1 MSHGKETPRQKMIG
15 MMYLVLTAML
25 ALNVS
30 SEVLEAF
37 VLVDNGLSRT
47 TDNYRVKNEKIYTE
61 FDNANLLNPVKVGP
75 WKQKADEIKAKAK
88 DIYDYVQALKIEV
101 VKAAEGEDTP
111 AIVDGVVFS
120 EKIESKSDL
129 DVGGKVLI
137 GLEKSGKAF
146 ELKRKI
152 VDFREYIVGQID
164 PDKGAELISSING
177 ILNTD
182 DPPVKED
189 GTHNSWESARFEH
202 IPLVSVMPQLT
213 KVQVD
218 ILNTE
223 AEILNYLLQQIG
235 ASEFKFNVLRATV
248 IPSSSVVFQGTDF
261 RAEVFLAASDT
272 TQQPRIYLCR
282 YDSTFNPTTREYD
295 YRPVGNEE
303 NIPVDKN
310 GKGQF
315 TRRASGTGT
324 VSWGGLIEMKAP
336 DGSVVRKPFKHSY
349 AVIPP
354 NVVIAATKMNVL
366 YLGVDNP
373 LDISIPGVSPDK
385 VSATISKGSIK
396 TAGSG
401 GSYVAQ
407 PGAGI
412 TTCEITVYAEGEGRR
427 KQAMGTKTFRVKRV
441 PPPFPKILGV
451 SGKSAEKNQ
460 LAASLGVVAEMPQD
474 FDFELKYKVVGF
486 KLSATIGGFLQERES
501 KSSRF
506 TDEQKKI
513 INGLR
518 PGNQIAITDVK
529 AVGPSGE
536 VVDLTDMVLRI
547 R

>member
-61 FDNANLLNPVKVGP
+61 FDNAMLVNPVKVGP
-75 WKQKADEIKAKAK
+75 WKQKSDEIKSKAK
-88 DIYDYVQALKIEV
+88 EIYDYVQNLKIEI
-101 VKAAEGEDTP
+101 VKASEGEETP
-111 AIVDGVVFS
+111 AVVDNIVIS
-120 EKIESKSDL
+120 EKIEAKSDL
-129 DVGGKVLI
+129 DVAAKILI
-137 GLEKSGKAF
+137 GLEGNGKAF

-152 VDFREYIVGQID
+152 IDFREYIVKQID
-164 PDKGAELISSING
+164 PDKGAELINSING

-202 IPLVSVMPQLT
+202 IPLISVMPQLT

-223 AEILNYLLQQIG
+223 AEILNYLLSRIG
-235 ASEFKFNVLRATV
+235 ASDFKFNVLKATV
-248 IPSSSVVFQGTDF
+248 IPTSSVVFQGTDF
-261 RAEVFLAASDT
+261 KAEVFLAASDT

-282 YDSTFNPTTREYD
+282 YDSTFNSVTKEYE
-295 YRPVGNEE
+295 YKPIGSEE

-315 TRRASGTGT
+315 TRRAGNTGSM
-324 VSWGGLIEMKAP
+324 SWSGLIEMKAP
-336 DGSVVRKPFKHSY
+336 DGTVVRKPFKHSY
-349 AVIPP
+349 VVIPP

-373 LDISIPGVSPDK
+373 LDISIPGVPPDK
-385 VSATISKGSIK
+385 VSATISGKGLIK
-396 TAGSG
+396 QVGSG
-401 GSYVAQ
+401 SYIAQ
-407 PGAGI
+407 PGAGSNS
-412 TTCEITVYAEGEGRR
+412 CEITVYADVERR
-427 KQAMGTKTFRVKRV
+427 KQAMGTKTFRVKKV
-441 PPPFPKILGV
+441 PPPFPKVIGV
-451 SGKSAEKNQ
+451 TGKNVEKNQ
-460 LAASLGVVAEMPQD
+460 LAASLGVVAEMPPD

-486 KLSATIGGFLQERES
+486 KLSSTVGGFLQEKES
-501 KSSRF
+501 TSSRF

-513 INGLR
+513 INSLR
-518 PGNQIAITDVK
+518 TGNQVAITDVK

-536 VVDLTDMVLRI
+536 VVELTDMVLKI

>member
-1 MSHGKETPRQKMIG
+1 MAHGKETPRQKMIG

-47 TDNYRVKNEKIYTE
+47 TDNYKVKNEKIYTE
-61 FDNANLLNPVKVGP
+61 FDNSMLVNPVKVGP
-75 WKQKADEIKAKAK
+75 WKQKADEIKSKARE
-88 DIYDYVQALKIEV
+88 IYDYVQNLKVEI
-101 VKAAEGEDTP
+101 VKASEGDETP
-111 AIVDGVVFS
+111 AIVDNIVLS
-120 EKIESKSDL
+120 EKIEAKSDL
-129 DVGGKVLI
+129 DVAAKILI
-137 GLEKSGKAF
+137 GLEGSGKAY

-152 VDFREYIVGQID
+152 IDFREYVVKQID
-164 PDKGAELISSING
+164 PEKGAELIKSING
-177 ILNTD
+177 ILDTR
-182 DPPVKED
+182 DPEKKDD
-189 GTHNSWESARFEH
+189 GTHNTWESARFEH
-202 IPLVSVMPQLT
+202 IPLISVIPQLT

-235 ASEFKFNVLRATV
+235 ASDFKFNVLKATV
-248 IPSSSVVFQGTDF
+248 IPSSNVVFQGTDF
-261 RAEVFLAASDT
+261 KAEVFLAASDT

-282 YDSTFNPTTREYD
+282 FDSTFNSVTREYD
-295 YRPVGNEE
+295 YKPIGGEE

-315 TRRASGTGT
+315 SRRAGNTGSI
-324 VSWGGLIEMKAP
+324 SWGGLIEMKAP
-336 DGSVVRKPFKHSY
+336 DGTVVRKPFKHSY
-349 AVIPP
+349 VVIPP

-373 LDISIPGVSPDK
+373 LDISIPGVPPDK

-396 TAGSG
+396 LVGS

-412 TTCEITVYAEGEGRR
+412 TSCEITVYAEGEGRR
-427 KQAMGTKTFRVKRV
+427 KQAMGTKIFRVKKV
-441 PPPFPKILGV
+441 PPPFPKIIGV
-451 SGKSAEKNQ
+451 TGKSVEKNQ
-460 LAASLGVVAEMPQD
+460 LAASLGVIAEMPPD

-486 KLSATIGGFLQERES
+486 KLSSTIGGFLQERES
-501 KSSRF
+501 TSSRF
-506 TDEQKKI
+506 TEEQKKI
-513 INGLR
+513 INSLR
-518 PGNQIAITDVK
+518 TGNQVAITDVK

-536 VVDLTDMVLRI
+536 VVELTDMVLKI